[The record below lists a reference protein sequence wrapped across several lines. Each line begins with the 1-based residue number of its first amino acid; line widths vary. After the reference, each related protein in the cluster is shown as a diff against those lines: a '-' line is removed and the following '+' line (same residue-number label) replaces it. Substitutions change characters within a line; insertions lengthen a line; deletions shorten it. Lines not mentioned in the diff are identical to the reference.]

1 MASRARTTPSLSQD
15 PEVLLGATREPDFRQ
30 ERSRRSYLALI
41 QAATELFATQPYDAV
56 GTPEIAQ
63 RAGVAV
69 GTFYR
74 YFDDKR
80 ELYLEVARRTMVT
93 GYRETIESLG
103 PERFIGRARHETIS
117 ETVAILFDHVLS
129 RPQLMRS
136 VNEMAL
142 RDPDVAELRQAFE
155 AMSIQRLTALIA
167 TIVSRE
173 LAPDPEAIAYVLYGS
188 AMQCAYGLAGHF
200 GPAPI
205 SAERAGRADHVHRA
219 RAVSLARGVDDRD
232 HAIRCLGLRLAHVDQ
247 RVEHARHGARTACRE
262 VHRHDVRGPL
272 AGPHREARVIDRL
285 EDPVRRDI
293 LIALPCV
300 RLAGDVERRPHRLG
314 VGPRRL
320 GEPALD
326 RRGHVLEVLLRR

>member
-1 MASRARTTPSLSQD
+1 MRHAAAQPERSPVAR
-15 PEVLLGATREPDFRQ
+15 PEVLLRATPSRTSEGALAPQ
-30 ERSRRSYLALI
+30 LLALI
-41 QAATELFATQPYDAV
+41 DAATALFETQPYDAV

-74 YFDDKR
+74 YFDDKH

-103 PERFIGRARHETIS
+103 PERFVGRARHETIS

-167 TIVSRE
+167 AIVSPE
-173 LAPDPEAIAYVLYGS
+173 LAPDPEATAYVLYGS

-200 GPAPI
+200 GPPPI
-205 SAERAGRADHVHRA
+205 SAGRA
-219 RAVSLARGVDDRD
+219 RA
-232 HAIRCLGLRLAHVDQ
+232 
-247 RVEHARHGARTACRE
+247 
-262 VHRHDVRGPL
+262 
-272 AGPHREARVIDRL
+272 
-285 EDPVRRDI
+285 
-293 LIALPCV
+293 ALTSFI
-300 RLAGDVERRPHRLG
+300 ER
-314 VGPRRL
+314 
-320 GEPALD
+320 ALFP
-326 RRGHVLEVLLRR
+326 